1 MPGDGAPA
9 VFLDRDGTLM
19 EDVGYPRDPAD
30 VRLLDGAAEALVSLR
45 EAGFRLVVVSNQAGI
60 GRGLITPEEARRVHE
75 RLVAELE
82 RRGARLDD
90 ARYCPHAPD
99 AGCDCRK
106 PAPGMLLAAAEDLGL
121 DLGASFMVGDKA
133 IDVEAGRRAG
143 CRTILFAPD
152 GRPSDGGSPAHA
164 DHVARTWP
172 DALGFVL
179 RSGAHA

>member
-1 MPGDGAPA
+1 MAGDGAPA

-19 EDVGYPRDPAD
+19 VDVGYPRDPAD
-30 VRLLDGAAEALVSLR
+30 VRLLDGAADALVQLR
-45 EAGFRLVVVSNQAGI
+45 NAGFRLVLVSNQAGI
-60 GRGLITPEEARRVHE
+60 GRGLITEAEARSVHE
-75 RLVAELE
+75 RFVAELA

-106 PAPGMLLAAAEDLGL
+106 PAPGMLLAAAGDLGL
-121 DLGASFMVGDKA
+121 DLEASFMIGDKA
-133 IDVEAGRRAG
+133 TDVEAGRRAG
-143 CRTILFAPD
+143 CRTVLFAPD
-152 GRPSDGGSPAHA
+152 GTPSDGGSPGHA
-164 DHVARTWP
+164 DHVARTWT